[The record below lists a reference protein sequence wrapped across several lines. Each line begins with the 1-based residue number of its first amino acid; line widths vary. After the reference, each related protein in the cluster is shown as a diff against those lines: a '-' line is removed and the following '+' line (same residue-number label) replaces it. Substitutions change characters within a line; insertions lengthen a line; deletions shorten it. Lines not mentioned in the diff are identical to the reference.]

1 MTNPILQMLLERLL
15 WPVPR
20 VRWEV
25 ARSLAR
31 LIREDDREAASGLL
45 NWISARQL
53 ESEVILGLGII
64 DAFDLGAYF
73 EFADVHKAIQAP
85 SHLSDYL
92 LKKNFANASGLSPF
106 RYTVSPADSVTL
118 PQHKKVWFDRYRKS
132 AVPPIFSIMLTRLQE
147 STGFPFKE
155 RWEHDWRWLQSTH
168 PRPEAKYPYFF
179 SQGNRDRI
187 GLFDLG
193 QRELYASAYLRTLA
207 YASITGSISPEV
219 AEHYAMLALTM
230 NRGLA
235 DLEPID
241 RPNWAQNLLPCD
253 AGRTK
258 EFAENIWLSAEAATN
273 PGEVP
278 LALRVVEFDT
288 ESFVEFDSTLT
299 MGRAGFTTGPA
310 KAKEIKEL
318 ITNECPGEMTG
329 LVGRN
334 AGIGSLNIE
343 YPLAMIQS
351 VLQDFIGRFHVDID
365 SKIRLASPYVL
376 GTSANVQ
383 CGPTEVRLEAG
394 GDVLSRWI
402 HWYTD
407 WEPTMFTELG
417 SAVGSMTTVSQSSLD
432 KVCASHDVEIAR
444 LVRVRR
450 GVKPKVY
457 LEPEVEVDTYW
468 M

>member
-31 LIREDDREAASGLL
+31 FIREGDREAASGLL

-64 DAFDLGAYF
+64 DAYDLGACF
-73 EFADVHKAIQAP
+73 KFADVYKAIRVP

-92 LKKNFANASGLSPF
+92 LKRSFTNASGLSPF
-106 RYTVSPADSVTL
+106 RYAISPPEPATL
-118 PQHKKVWFDRYRKS
+118 PQREEAWFDRYRKW
-132 AVPPIFSIMLTRLQE
+132 AVPPIFSIMFTQLQE
-147 STGFPFKE
+147 STGFPFRE
-155 RWEHDWRWLQSTH
+155 RWKHNWRWLQATH
-168 PRPEAKYPYFF
+168 PRPEAEYPYFF
-179 SQGNRDRI
+179 SQGDRDRI

-193 QRELYASAYLRTLA
+193 QRELYVSAYLRTLA
-207 YASITGSISPEV
+207 YASITGTISHEV

-241 RPNWAQNLLPCD
+241 RPDWAQNLLPCD

-258 EFAENIWLSAEAATN
+258 ELAKNIWRNAEAATN

-278 LALRVVEFDT
+278 LALKVVEFDT
-288 ESFVEFDSTLT
+288 EGFVEFDSTLT
-299 MGRAGFTTGPA
+299 LGRAGFTAGPA
-310 KAKEIKEL
+310 EAEEYKGL
-318 ITNECPGEMTG
+318 IANEYPGEMAG

-334 AGIGSLNIE
+334 AGID
-343 YPLAMIQS
+343 PLYIVRPIAMTQR
-351 VLQDFIGRFHVDID
+351 VMQDFIGRVHADIG
-365 SKIRLASPYVL
+365 SKIRLASPYVFE
-376 GTSANVQ
+376 TSANVQ
-383 CGPTEVRLEAG
+383 CGPTEIRLEAG
-394 GDVLSRWI
+394 GQVLSRWV
-402 HWYTD
+402 HWYAD
-407 WEPTMFTELG
+407 WEPTIFTELE
-417 SAVGSMTTVSQSSLD
+417 SAVGSMTTVLKSSLD

-457 LEPEVEVDTYW
+457 MKPEVETDAFW